1 MLSYQFSFSQVQY
14 IGDFLPLFLTQ
25 DKYLKPVSGE
35 QIKKSYEY
43 LLSFIS
49 YYKEEVYVSL
59 IQRSELLVK
68 LYNLDKNKYFTMTRH
83 ILLKY
88 SD

>member
-35 QIKKSYEY
+35 QIKNLMSTYFLSSPTIKRRSMSLSYRDQSSWS
-43 LLSFIS
+43 SFTTLTKI
-49 YYKEEVYVSL
+49 
-59 IQRSELLVK
+59 
-68 LYNLDKNKYFTMTRH
+68 N
-83 ILLKY
+83 ILL
-88 SD
+88 